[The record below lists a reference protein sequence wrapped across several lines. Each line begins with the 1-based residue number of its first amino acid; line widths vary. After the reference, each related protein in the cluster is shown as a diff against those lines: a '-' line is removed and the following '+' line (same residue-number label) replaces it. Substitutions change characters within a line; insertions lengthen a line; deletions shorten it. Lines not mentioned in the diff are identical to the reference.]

1 MREITPKPLKIMTKI
16 EELKSV
22 IGQECSYNTSPTLRA
37 KLISVDGEQCVLE
50 VTPAPYDTQ
59 YGIDNSR
66 VGELLSGY
74 TSYVWNA
81 FFF

>member
-1 MREITPKPLKIMTKI
+1 MSKI

-22 IGQECSYNTSPTLRA
+22 IGQECSYNTSPTNRA
-37 KLISVDGEQCVLE
+37 RLISVDGERCVLE
-50 VTPAPYDTQ
+50 VAPSPYGDS

-74 TSYVWNA
+74 TPYVWNA
-81 FFF
+81 FFY

>member
-1 MREITPKPLKIMTKI
+1 MNQKIL
-16 EELKSV
+16 ELKSV
-22 IGQECSYNTSPTLRA
+22 IGEECSYNTSPTLRA
-37 KLISVDGEQCVLE
+37 KLISVNGETCVLE
-50 VTPAPYDTQ
+50 VAPSPYDGQ
-59 YGIDNSR
+59 YGIDNGR